1 MSAALATPT
10 GAQWGCHRCGACCRV
25 FQLGPVEPEIL
36 QNLHDSG
43 VEDWWPPAAEA
54 PFYQLRPTPEGPQA
68 FLRKVD
74 GACVFLDPEQGCV
87 IQARLGAAAKPSFCR
102 QYPFH
107 VVRDPLGL
115 SAAVRSDCGGLGQDE
130 AGDAPVAELAA
141 AHLDLP
147 RPEPIPAL
155 QAPEYPLVP
164 GLPLPALDLA
174 RFVRDQEAAL
184 AARDDVPAV
193 LFAETR
199 AAAAATFGLR
209 FPAPDPARAEAAF
222 QRVARALRDLVVQ
235 VDEAGQAPSPAEAAL
250 VADVARTLTAACA
263 AAGPAS
269 FTPEAAASAN
279 LSLRGHLLTHQGLA
293 QGSVGAGL
301 GLLAVQIE
309 LCARASAPAPVDRP
323 ALSGRLSRL
332 LRLCAHPA
340 LAQLLRAHRP
350 LLLER
355 FVYAP

>member
-1 MSAALATPT
+1 MSEALSTPT

-36 QNLHDSG
+36 QNLAASG

-54 PFYQLRPTPEGPQA
+54 PFFHLRPTPEGPQA

-87 IQARLGAAAKPSFCR
+87 IHARLGAAAKPSFCR

-115 SAAVRSDCGGLGQDE
+115 SAAVRSDCGGLGQDA
-130 AGDAPVAELAA
+130 AGDAPVSVLAA

-155 QAPEYPLVP
+155 LAPEYPLVP
-164 GLPLPALDLA
+164 GLAVPAEGLA
-174 RFVRDQEAAL
+174 RFVREQEAAL
-184 AARDDVPAV
+184 AAQDAAPAV

-199 AAAAATFGLR
+199 AAAARSFGLR
-209 FPAPDPARAEAAF
+209 FPASDPARAEAAL

-235 VDEAGQAPSPAEAAL
+235 VDAAGEAPSPAEAAL
-250 VADVARTLTAACA
+250 VADVAQTLTAACA
-263 AAGPAS
+263 APGPAA
-269 FTPEAAASAN
+269 FTPAAAASAN

-301 GLLAVQIE
+301 GLLDLQIE
-309 LCARASAPAPVDRP
+309 LCARASAPEPVDRP
-323 ALSGRLSRL
+323 ALTGRLSRL

-350 LLLER
+350 LVLER